1 MENSWQRQHFNRND
15 LVGLLFIPSGCHTK
29 PQIKKWG
36 DCCPVKMVLIYH
48 FSWGWGNG
56 TLKINSSSWVK
67 STWIAG
73 KLYKLDLI
81 YHYNSFLVNITFD
94 FSVTTAHSPTSYP
107 SVNLVI
113 SALPEGLHMDVV
125 VAEQGKNSPFLKL
138 FYNQMTTL
146 WFSQEVPG
154 QLRLPD

>member
-1 MENSWQRQHFNRND
+1 MENSWQRQHSNRYD

-36 DCCPVKMVLIYH
+36 DCCPGKMVLIYH
-48 FSWGWGNG
+48 FSWGLGDG
-56 TLKINSSSWVK
+56 TLKINSSPWTK
-67 STWIAG
+67 STWIVG
-73 KLYKLDLI
+73 KPQILLFHYK
-81 YHYNSFLVNITFD
+81 NSFLVNITFD

-113 SALPEGLHMDVV
+113 SAPPEGLLMDVV

-138 FYNQMTTL
+138 FYIQTTPI
-146 WFSQEVPG
+146 WFSFQK
-154 QLRLPD
+154 L